1 MREDASFA
9 PGMEQAV
16 ALQSGGH
23 SQRTA
28 YLLLGSLVLLWGA
41 NWPVMKLTLAMLP
54 PYWFVTLRLYLGAA
68 SLFIAL
74 AATRSFRL
82 PGRGDLL
89 QLSVGG
95 LIQLALF
102 MVLCILGLQSMGA
115 GRAAVLAYTTPLWVV
130 PGALLFLGERLNGL
144 KAAGLLLGIAGVL
157 ILFNPLGFDWGNWT
171 LVRGNLL
178 LMGAAFAW
186 AAAILV
192 IRGRPW
198 HLTPFQLA
206 PWQMLLGGTVLLPL
220 SYLLEGPLKLEVTP
234 SLLALML
241 YNGPICIGFCGWAAV
256 VITRSLPAVT
266 SSLSFLAVPA
276 FGIAAADIALGE
288 PLDPTLIGGFAL
300 ILAGMV
306 LVSAGDRRQGS
317 GVLKAP

>member
-1 MREDASFA
+1 
-9 PGMEQAV
+9 
-16 ALQSGGH
+16 
-23 SQRTA
+23 
-28 YLLLGSLVLLWGA
+28 
-41 NWPVMKLTLAMLP
+41 
-54 PYWFVTLRLYLGAA
+54 
-68 SLFIAL
+68 
-74 AATRSFRL
+74 
-82 PGRGDLL
+82 
-89 QLSVGG
+89 
-95 LIQLALF
+95 
-102 MVLCILGLQSMGA
+102 MGA

-130 PGALLFLGERLNGL
+130 PGALLFLGERLNAL

>member
-1 MREDASFA
+1 
-9 PGMEQAV
+9 MEQAV
-16 ALQSGGH
+16 ALQSRGH

-41 NWPVMKLTLAMLP
+41 NWPVMKLTLAVLP
-54 PYWFVTLRLYLGAA
+54 PYWFVTVRLYLGAT

-74 AATRSFRL
+74 VATRSFRL

-89 QLSVGG
+89 QLAVGG

-130 PGALLFLGERLNGL
+130 PGALLFLGERLNPL
-144 KAAGLLLGIAGVL
+144 KTGGLLLGIAGVL

-220 SYLLEGPLKLEVTP
+220 SYLLEGPLKFEATP

-241 YNGPICIGFCGWAAV
+241 YNGPICIGFCGWAALV
-256 VITRSLPAVT
+256 VTRSLPAVT

-288 PLDPTLIGGFAL
+288 PLDPTLLGGFAL
-300 ILAGMV
+300 ILGGMI
-306 LVSAGDRRQGS
+306 LVSAGDRRQRS
-317 GVLKAP
+317 GDLKAP

>member
-1 MREDASFA
+1 MQ
-9 PGMEQAV
+9 QAV
-16 ALQSGGH
+16 ALETGVH
-23 SQRTA
+23 SRRTA

-41 NWPVMKLTLAMLP
+41 NWPVMKLTLAVLP

-68 SLFIAL
+68 SLFTAL
-74 AATRSFRL
+74 AMTGGIRF

-89 QLSVGG
+89 QLAIGG
-95 LIQLALF
+95 LVQLALY
-102 MVLCILGLQSMGA
+102 MVLCILGLQSLAA

-130 PGALLFLGERLNGL
+130 PGALLFLGERLNRL
-144 KAAGLLLGIAGVL
+144 KAAGLALGIAGVL
-157 ILFNPLGFDWGNWT
+157 VLFNPLGFDWHDAR

-198 HLTPFQLA
+198 RLTPFQLA
-206 PWQMLLGGTVLLPL
+206 PWQMLLGGSVLLPL
-220 SYLLEGPLKLEVTP
+220 AYAVEGPLHAEVNGA
-234 SLLALML
+234 LLALLL

-256 VITRSLPAVT
+256 VITRALPAVT

-276 FGIAAADIALGE
+276 FGIAAAEIALGE
-288 PLDPTLIGGFAL
+288 PPDPTLLGGFAL
-300 ILAGMV
+300 ILGGMI
-306 LVSAGDRRQGS
+306 LVGLGDRRQRPARS
-317 GVLKAP
+317 

>member
-1 MREDASFA
+1 
-9 PGMEQAV
+9 MEQAV
-16 ALQSGGH
+16 ALQSRGH

-41 NWPVMKLTLAMLP
+41 NWPVMKLTLAVLP
-54 PYWFVTLRLYLGAA
+54 PYWFVTVRLYLGAA

-89 QLSVGG
+89 QLAVGG

-130 PGALLFLGERLNGL
+130 PGALLFLGERLNPL
-144 KAAGLLLGIAGVL
+144 KTGGLLLGIAGVL

-171 LVRGNLL
+171 LVRSNLL

-220 SYLLEGPLKLEVTP
+220 SYLLEGPLKFEVTP

-241 YNGPICIGFCGWAAV
+241 YNGPICIGFCGWAAL

-300 ILAGMV
+300 ILGGMV
-306 LVSAGDRRQGS
+306 MVSAGDRRQGS

>member
-1 MREDASFA
+1 
-9 PGMEQAV
+9 MEQAV

-41 NWPVMKLTLAMLP
+41 NWPVMKLTLAVLP

-74 AATRSFRL
+74 AL
-82 PGRGDLL
+82 Y
-89 QLSVGG
+89 
-95 LIQLALF
+95 

-157 ILFNPLGFDWGNWT
+157 ILFNPLGFDWSNKT
-171 LVRGNLL
+171 LVQGNLL

-198 HLTPFQLA
+198 RLTPFQLA
-206 PWQMLLGGTVLLPL
+206 PWQMLLGGTALLPL
-220 SYLLEGPLKLEVTP
+220 SFALEGPLRVEVNP
-234 SLLALML
+234 SLLVLL
-241 YNGPICIGFCGWAAV
+241 VYNGPICIGFCGWASL

-276 FGIAAADIALGE
+276 FGIAAAQIALGE
-288 PLDPTLIGGFAL
+288 PLDPTLLGGFAL
-300 ILAGMV
+300 ILGGMI
-306 LVSAGDRRQGS
+306 LVGAGDRRQRS
-317 GVLKAP
+317 AALRPS

>member
-1 MREDASFA
+1 
-9 PGMEQAV
+9 MEQAA
-16 ALQSGGH
+16 ALRSRGH

-41 NWPVMKLTLAMLP
+41 NWPVMKLTLAMVP

-89 QLSVGG
+89 QLAVGG

-102 MVLCILGLQSMGA
+102 MVLCILGLRYMGA

-130 PGALLFLGERLNGL
+130 PGALLFLGERLNPL
-144 KAAGLLLGIAGVL
+144 KTGGLLLGIAGVL
-157 ILFNPLGFDWGNWT
+157 ILFNPLGFDWGDAT

-198 HLTPFQLA
+198 HLSPFQLA
-206 PWQMLLGGTVLLPL
+206 PWQMLLGGTALLPL
-220 SYLLEGPLKLEVTP
+220 SYLLEGPLKLEITP
-234 SLLALML
+234 SFLALMT

-288 PLDPTLIGGFAL
+288 PLDPTLLGGFAL
-300 ILAGMV
+300 ILAGMI
-306 LVSAGDRRQGS
+306 LVGAGDRRQRT
-317 GVLKAP
+317 AI